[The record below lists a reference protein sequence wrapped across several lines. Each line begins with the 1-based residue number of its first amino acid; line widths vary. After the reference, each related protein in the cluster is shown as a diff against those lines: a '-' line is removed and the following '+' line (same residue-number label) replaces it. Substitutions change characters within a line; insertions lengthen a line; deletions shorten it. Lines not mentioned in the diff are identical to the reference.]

1 MDGGR
6 GQVSDL
12 VQSSFADGVAVVTI
26 NRAEALN
33 ALTPEM
39 LAELRE
45 LLSDFD
51 REVDCRAIV
60 LAGQPKAFSVG
71 ADIKGRVA
79 EYDTGGARD
88 PLGEIIRG
96 LFSYMEEVSKPII
109 AALAGYVLGGGF
121 ELALACDL
129 RIADAT
135 AKFGFPEANVGSMP
149 GAGGTQRL
157 TRLVGPAIA
166 MELMFSGDRIDA
178 DEAYRLGIVNKVV
191 AEGEAV
197 SAAVEFG
204 KKVASKAPL
213 SIDRIKRSVYV
224 ATSSDLA
231 TGLEFEAVCHAFLRG
246 THDREEGMR
255 AFVEKRSPKFIGR

>member
-1 MDGGR
+1 M
-6 GQVSDL
+6 SEL
-12 VQSSFADGVAVVTI
+12 VQSSFADGVTVVTL

-39 LAELRE
+39 LGE
-45 LLSDFD
+45 LLELFEALD
-51 REVDCRAIV
+51 RNTQCRAVV

-71 ADIKGRVA
+71 ADLKGRVA
-79 EYDTGGARD
+79 EYDSGGARD
-88 PLGEIIRG
+88 PMGEIIRG
-96 LFSYMEEVSKPII
+96 LFSSMEKISKPVI

-129 RIADAT
+129 RIADST

-157 TRLVGPAIA
+157 TRLVGPSIA
-166 MELMFSGDRIDA
+166 MELMFGGDRISA
-178 DEAYRLGIVNKVV
+178 DEALRLGIVNKVV
-191 AEGEAV
+191 AENEAV
-197 SAAVEFG
+197 SAAIDFG
-204 KKVASKAPL
+204 KKIAGKAPL

-231 TGLEFEAVCHAFLRG
+231 TGLEFEQVSHAFLRG
-246 THDREEGMR
+246 TKDREEGMR
-255 AFVEKRSPKFIGR
+255 AFVEKRVPKFTGR